1 MPKRM
6 CEFDD
11 DLAPQSKIHVGQREV
26 DNGVEKETHMKK
38 VYDRT
43 LDLLMTGARE
53 LSQKMNKSIDLD
65 LTDPVPSVIVPAA
78 KSTPQQNFKQMFLN
92 NKLQLETKGECAKT
106 VPIGICGCCR
116 VIDDY
121 GSHNCYYCEKVLCS
135 SCLAQ
140 CVKCL
145 ESFCQNCSIIAYDTR
160 EYNICLNCYQ

>member
-11 DLAPQSKIHVGQREV
+11 DLAPQSKVHVGQREV
-26 DNGVEKETHMKK
+26 DNGVQRETQMKQ
-38 VYDRT
+38 VY
-43 LDLLMTGARE
+43 GAKE

-65 LTDPVPSVIVPAA
+65 LTDPVPSSIVPEA
-78 KSTPQQNFKQMFLN
+78 KPTPQQNFKQMFLN
-92 NKLQLETKGECAKT
+92 NKLQLESKGECVKT
-106 VPIGICGCCR
+106 VPIGLCGCCR

-145 ESFCQNCSIIAYDTR
+145 ESFCHNCSIIAYDTR
-160 EYNICLNCYQ
+160 EYNICLSCYQ